1 MPEMTLDLGVLAL
14 VGNIFLWAV
23 SGWLLVRRVFRLK
36 GRERLLA
43 GFAVGLVM
51 QNFLANLLAQAVDFP
66 SAVWIAST
74 LMAFVSLVW
83 ARPDDWRGLLA
94 ELKPALPQFLILFI
108 LTGLFMLTGRGL
120 ALFDDYQN
128 LPVTSLLATGEIP
141 PRFALDPSLRFG
153 YHYFLLLEAAQ
164 FVRIGQVYP
173 WNALDLVR
181 SLILALT
188 MVLAGLWAWRLTR
201 SRIAAALTGFFVAF
215 AGGTRWLLLLLP
227 KSLLEKISEQVTLM
241 GTGAQTA
248 PTLFEALTRP
258 WVLEGAGPFPYPF
271 AFVNGVNPPLV
282 MALGGFGALPVLL
295 LALLLLTGSRWRHWA
310 GGILV
315 TILFSSLAL
324 TNEVLFGL
332 LVGGALIVLVIS
344 LIVRRRWA
352 ESLWPW
358 VTVAAAAGGL
368 SLVQGGILTDMARGW
383 FGSETQSASYFD
395 VKFALLWPPEMI
407 SSHLGR
413 LSLGSLPQLLTALFE
428 AGPLVLLLP
437 LIFGLGLRHLRRRN
451 WLEAVVIGSAAM
463 SLIALAIYYSGEL
476 GLSATT
482 RLYAGMFHVAA
493 LFAVPLGWLW
503 LAKRGDGLR
512 AGVSLAGAVT
522 ALGGLV
528 LFSLSLIAAP
538 KPVYSYFITDMD
550 VVMFKEHWN
559 KLEPS
564 ARIFDPE
571 AVRSVTVFGRYTRAY
586 DSWYVPKAEWEAL
599 AAAPDLANLAAAG
612 FDYVYFG
619 GEYLES
625 LTPGYRALLENTC
638 ATVVDEVFGF
648 RSPTDFRKDFRRL
661 LDLRGCR

>member
-1 MPEMTLDLGVLAL
+1 MNLDLGILAL
-14 VGNIFLWAV
+14 IGNIFLWAV
-23 SGWLLVRRVFRLK
+23 SGWLLARRVFRLK
-36 GRERLLA
+36 RRERLLA
-43 GFAVGLVM
+43 GFAVGLVT

-128 LPVTSLLATGEIP
+128 LPVTSLLATGEVP
-141 PRFALDPSLRFG
+141 PRFALDPGLRFG

-181 SLILALT
+181 SLVLALT
-188 MVLAGLWAWRLTR
+188 MTLSGLWAWRLTR
-201 SRIAAALTGFFVAF
+201 SRAAAALTGFFVAF

-227 KSLLEKISEQVTLM
+227 KNLLEKISEQVTLM

-248 PTLFEALTRP
+248 PSLLEALTKP

-295 LALLLLTGSRWRHWA
+295 LALLLLTGSRWKHWT

-315 TILFSSLAL
+315 TILFAALAL

-332 LVGGALIVLVIS
+332 LVSGALIVLIVS
-344 LIVRRRWA
+344 LIVRRKFA
-352 ESLWPW
+352 KTLWPW
-358 VTVAAAAGGL
+358 VMVAAAAGLL
-368 SLVQGGILTDMARGW
+368 SLVQGGILTDVARGW
-383 FGSETQSASYFD
+383 FGGADQSASYFD
-395 VKFALLWPPEMI
+395 VKFALLWPPELI

-413 LSLGSLPQLLTALFE
+413 LSLGNMTQLLTALFE

-437 LIFGLGLRHLRRRN
+437 PVFGLGLRYIRRRN
-451 WLEAVVIGSAAM
+451 WLEAVVTASALM
-463 SLIALAIYYSGEL
+463 SAIALMIYYSGEL

-512 AGVSLAGAVT
+512 VGVSLAGMVAV
-522 ALGGLV
+522 LGGLV
-528 LFSLSLIAAP
+528 LFSVSLIAAP

-571 AVRSVTVFGRYTRAY
+571 AVRSVTVFGRYTRAF
-586 DSWYVPKAEWEAL
+586 DSWYVPKPEWEAL
-599 AAAPDLANLAAAG
+599 VAAPDPSALAAAG

-619 GEYLES
+619 SEYWDD
-625 LTPGYRALLENTC
+625 LTPELQSRLGETC
-638 ATVVDEVFGF
+638 AALVDEVFGF

>member
-1 MPEMTLDLGVLAL
+1 MDLDLGILAL
-14 VGNIFLWAV
+14 IGNIFLWAA
-23 SGWLLVRRVFRLK
+23 SGWLLARRVFRLK
-36 GRERLLA
+36 GRERLLV
-43 GFAVGLVM
+43 GFAIGLVT

-83 ARPDDWRGLLA
+83 ARPDDWRELLA
-94 ELKPALPQFLILFI
+94 ELKPALPQFVILLA
-108 LTGLFMLTGRGL
+108 LTSLFMLTGRGL

-141 PRFALDPSLRFG
+141 PRFALDPGLRFG

-164 FVRIGQVYP
+164 FVRIGQIYP

-181 SLILALT
+181 SLALALT

-201 SRIAAALTGFFVAF
+201 SRAAAVLTGFFVAF

-241 GTGAQTA
+241 GSGVQTA

-295 LALLLLTGSRWRHWA
+295 LVLLLLTGSRWKHWA

-315 TILFSSLAL
+315 TILFAALAL

-332 LVGGALIVLVIS
+332 LAGGALIVLIVS
-344 LIVRRRWA
+344 LVVRRRWA
-352 ESLWPW
+352 RSLWPW
-358 VTVAAAAGGL
+358 VIVAAAAGGL
-368 SLVQGGILTDMARGW
+368 SLVQGGILTDVARGW
-383 FGSETQSASYFD
+383 FGGAAQSASYFD
-395 VKFALLWPPEMI
+395 VQFSFLWPPELI

-413 LSLGSLPQLLTALFE
+413 LSLGNISQLLTALFE

-437 LIFGLGLRHLRRRN
+437 LIFGLGLRQVRRQN
-451 WLEAVVIGSAAM
+451 WLEAVVIGSALM
-463 SLIALAIYYSGEL
+463 SLIALTIYYSGEL

-482 RLYAGMFHVAA
+482 RLYGRMFHVAA
-493 LFAVPLGWLW
+493 LFAVPFGWLW
-503 LAKRGDGLR
+503 LTKRGDGLR
-512 AGVSLAGAVT
+512 VGASLAGLVAV
-522 ALGGLV
+522 LGGLV
-528 LFSLSLIAAP
+528 LFSVSLIAAP

-550 VVMFKEHWN
+550 VVMFKRHWN
-559 KLEPS
+559 RLEPA
-564 ARIFDPE
+564 ARIFDLEP
-571 AVRSVTVFGRYTRAY
+571 ARSVTVFGRYTRSH
-586 DSWYVPKAEWEAL
+586 DSWYVPKPEWKAL
-599 AAAPDLANLAAAG
+599 ATAPGPSALAAAG
-612 FDYVYFG
+612 FDYVYFD
-619 GEYLES
+619 GEDWEE
-625 LTPGYRALLENTC
+625 LTPEYQGRLNQTC
-638 ATVVDEVFGF
+638 AILVDEVFGF

-661 LDLRGCR
+661 LDIRNCH

>member
-1 MPEMTLDLGVLAL
+1 MNLDLGILAL
-14 VGNIFLWAV
+14 IGNITLWAA
-23 SGWLLVRRVFRLK
+23 SGWLLTRRVFRLK
-36 GRERLLA
+36 RRERLLA
-43 GFAVGLVM
+43 GFAVGLVT
-51 QNFLANLLAQAVDFP
+51 QNFFANLLAQIVDFP

-74 LMAFVSLVW
+74 LMAFASLVW

-94 ELKPALPQFLILFI
+94 ELKPALPQFLILFV

-141 PRFALDPSLRFG
+141 PRFALDPGLRFG

-181 SLILALT
+181 SLALALT

-201 SRIAAALTGFFVAF
+201 SRGAAALTGFFIAF

-227 KSLLEKISEQVTLM
+227 KGLLEKISEQVTLM
-241 GTGAQTA
+241 GSGAQTA

-258 WVLEGAGPFPYPF
+258 WVLEGGGPFPYPF
-271 AFVNGVNPPLV
+271 AFANGANPPLV
-282 MALGGFGALPVLL
+282 MALGGFGALPTLL
-295 LALLLLTGSRWRHWA
+295 LVLLLLTGSRWKHWT

-315 TILFSSLAL
+315 TILFASLAL

-332 LVGGALIVLVIS
+332 LAGGALIVLIVS
-344 LIVRRRWA
+344 LVVRRRWA
-352 ESLWPW
+352 KSLGPW
-358 VTVAAAAGGL
+358 VIVAAAAGGL
-368 SLVQGGILTDMARGW
+368 SLVQGGILTDVARGW
-383 FGSETQSASYFD
+383 FGGAAQSASYFD
-395 VKFALLWPPEMI
+395 VQFALLWPPELI

-413 LSLGSLPQLLTALFE
+413 LSLGNIPQLVTALFE
-428 AGPLVLLLP
+428 AGPLVWLLP
-437 LIFGLGLRHLRRRN
+437 LIFGLGLRQVRRQN
-451 WLEAVVIGSAAM
+451 WLEAVVIASSLM
-463 SLIALAIYYSGEL
+463 SLIALAVYYSGEL

-482 RLYAGMFHVAA
+482 RLYAGMFRVTA

-512 AGVSLAGAVT
+512 VGASLAGLVAV
-522 ALGGLV
+522 LGGLV
-528 LFSLSLIAAP
+528 LFSVSLIAAP
-538 KPVYSYFITDMD
+538 KPVYSYFISDMD
-550 VVMFKEHWN
+550 VAMFKEHWN
-559 KLEPS
+559 TLEPS

-571 AVRSVTVFGRYTRAY
+571 PVRSVTVFGRYTRSH
-586 DSWYVPKAEWEAL
+586 DSWYVPKSEWKALVAAPDPSAL
-599 AAAPDLANLAAAG
+599 AAAG
-612 FDYVYFG
+612 YDYVYFG
-619 GEYLES
+619 GEYWEG
-625 LTPGYRALLENTC
+625 LTPEFRARLGETC

-661 LDLRGCR
+661 LDIRGCR